1 MAGQMIIDP
10 GTLYAAVG
18 AESPYSNADLTHE
31 GIETR
36 GVRKGGGPIVDIIE
50 DIFAFFY
57 ASGGKQNSSSGD
69 DVSCCPACGAELEED
84 DDGEPYCPDCRE

>member
-18 AESPYSNADLTHE
+18 AESPYSNADLTYE

-36 GVRKGGGPIVDIIE
+36 GVREGGRSMVDIIE
-50 DIFAFFY
+50 DIFAFFLV
-57 ASGGKQNSSSGD
+57 SGEKQKSPSGD
-69 DVSCCPACGAELEED
+69 DDSCCPACGAELEED